1 MRAREKALM
10 RFTLRKKFFVFILL
24 FLSVLGVLIYVLN
37 APYKEMKVLMAA
49 IRNDIAQITAAEK
62 YLRNV
67 VHQQHRLALI
77 VLNRD
82 QPSDRRDFD
91 EYSRNV
97 EVAFREWEAAFQL
110 SEPSRRKREEV
121 VGLLYEI
128 KEASKQIQALSEQ
141 VLSLSSEGKAHTV
154 VDVMEMIDIQLDQV
168 LAQHVDTIIKEL
180 ETTVKEELPLL
191 FSNLQRIA
199 IVPLAKTDIQ
209 LYEISLEL
217 EHTIQIHRI
226 SRFFAGQYRE
236 VLGIFVGNRPEVN
249 KDQQYSDFRKK
260 MQTILDE
267 WRKGAPASEAEE
279 DKREDEAE
287 MEAMKNMVPL
297 LERLERISSGALSL
311 AGKDRPDTQAMIRE
325 LDEID
330 RKLDPQFETMVAN
343 EEYEINKRIDSAVGI
358 VDSARSAVVAISVI
372 LAMVGILTL
381 WFLFRNMVMPV
392 IQLRDASIKI
402 GRGDFAA
409 EVQAQSRDEVGELAK
424 AFEGMRKNLN
434 ATMNELRDEISV
446 RKKAEDE
453 REKVIG
459 ELKKAIAEI
468 KTLSGLLPICSYCK
482 KIRDDSGYWTQ
493 VESYI
498 SDHSG
503 AVFTHGYCPECEA
516 KVREE
521 IKQYKKKV

>member
-1 MRAREKALM
+1 
-10 RFTLRKKFFVFILL
+10 
-24 FLSVLGVLIYVLN
+24 
-37 APYKEMKVLMAA
+37 
-49 IRNDIAQITAAEK
+49 
-62 YLRNV
+62 
-67 VHQQHRLALI
+67 
-77 VLNRD
+77 
-82 QPSDRRDFD
+82 
-91 EYSRNV
+91 
-97 EVAFREWEAAFQL
+97 
-110 SEPSRRKREEV
+110 
-121 VGLLYEI
+121 
-128 KEASKQIQALSEQ
+128 
-141 VLSLSSEGKAHTV
+141 
-154 VDVMEMIDIQLDQV
+154 
-168 LAQHVDTIIKEL
+168 
-180 ETTVKEELPLL
+180 
-191 FSNLQRIA
+191 
-199 IVPLAKTDIQ
+199 
-209 LYEISLEL
+209 
-217 EHTIQIHRI
+217 
-226 SRFFAGQYRE
+226 
-236 VLGIFVGNRPEVN
+236 
-249 KDQQYSDFRKK
+249 
-260 MQTILDE
+260 
-267 WRKGAPASEAEE
+267 
-279 DKREDEAE
+279 
-287 MEAMKNMVPL
+287 
-297 LERLERISSGALSL
+297 
-311 AGKDRPDTQAMIRE
+311 
-325 LDEID
+325 
-330 RKLDPQFETMVAN
+330 
-343 EEYEINKRIDSAVGI
+343 
-358 VDSARSAVVAISVI
+358 
-372 LAMVGILTL
+372 MVGILTL